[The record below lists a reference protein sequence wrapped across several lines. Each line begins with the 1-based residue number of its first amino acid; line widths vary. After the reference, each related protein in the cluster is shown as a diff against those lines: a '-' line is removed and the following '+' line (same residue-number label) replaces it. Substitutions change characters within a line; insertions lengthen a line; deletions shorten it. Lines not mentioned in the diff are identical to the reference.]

1 MSIIP
6 LHLQRRF
13 EQRWAAR
20 FGPLKRTTPPSGVSS
35 LGDVAYFKL
44 GPQIPSRTLS
54 AQIVPRFKENHRDC
68 WNHSRASDLSSFTR
82 VQEPRLAD
90 HPPVAPQVGS
100 SDTSGLG
107 AVRPGAVS
115 A

>member
-35 LGDVAYFKL
+35 LGGVAYFKL
-44 GPQIPSRTLS
+44 GPQIPSRDLS
-54 AQIVPRFKENHRDC
+54 AQIVPRFKENHRIVGTI
-68 WNHSRASDLSSFTR
+68 R
-82 VQEPRLAD
+82 ELAI
-90 HPPVAPQVGS
+90 
-100 SDTSGLG
+100 
-107 AVRPGAVS
+107 
-115 A
+115 